1 MIGTFDRAPMP
12 TNYVTIPLA
21 DIRTELQ
28 AVADDVQATFGPLDM
43 RQLNWRPDASRW
55 SVAQVLDHLMSSNR
69 HMIDAAAAAHGG
81 ARPQSIWMKLPIWPG
96 LMGRT
101 LIKAVS
107 PQASRKY
114 KAQALAQPTASAI
127 DPGIVARFIGQQRDL
142 MTRASALDERKAAK
156 LVMASPF
163 LKVIT
168 YSVLDGWR
176 IIVAHERRHVE
187 QGRRVIQSPGFPA

>member
-1 MIGTFDRAPMP
+1 MP
-12 TNYVTIPLA
+12 TNYVTMPMA
-21 DIRTELQ
+21 DIRAELQ

-43 RQLNWRPDASRW
+43 KQLNWRPEATRW
-55 SVAQVLDHLMSSNR
+55 SVAQVLDHVMSANR
-69 HMIDAAAAAHGG
+69 QMMDQAAAAQGG

-107 PQASRKY
+107 PQAARKV
-114 KAQALAQPTASAI
+114 KASPLAQPTASAI

-142 MTRASALDERKAAK
+142 ITRASAFDEQQAAR
-156 LVMASPF
+156 LVMTSPF

-187 QGRRVIQSPGFPA
+187 QGRRVIAASGFPR

>member
-1 MIGTFDRAPMP
+1 MP
-12 TNYVTIPLA
+12 TDYRSLSLPE
-21 DIRTELQ
+21 IRAELQ
-28 AVADDVQATFGPLDM
+28 GVADDVQATFGPLDM
-43 RQLNWRPDASRW
+43 KQLNWRPNATHW
-55 SVAQVLDHLMSSNR
+55 SVAQVLDHVMTANR
-69 HMIDAAAAAHGG
+69 QMMDAAAAAQGG

-96 LMGRT
+96 LMGRM

-107 PQASRKY
+107 PQAARKY
-114 KAQALAQPTASAI
+114 KASPLAQPAASAI

-142 MTRASALDERKAAK
+142 ITRASAFDEPQAAK
-156 LVMASPF
+156 LVMSSPF

-187 QGRRVIQSPGFPA
+187 QGRRVIAAPGFPR